1 MTPFESKIYVTRPS
15 SKPRTFGTP
24 KAFLKK
30 LSVSHNKGNG
40 SLFLSAKDLWL
51 ASSSPLTPQTSAPNN
66 LKRSYLSLKPQF
78 SAVQPGVSSLG

>member
-1 MTPFESKIYVTRPS
+1 MYVTRPS
-15 SKPRTFGTP
+15 RRPRTLGTP
-24 KAFLKK
+24 KAFLKE
-30 LSVSHNKGNG
+30 LSVSHSNGNG

-78 SAVQPGVSSLG
+78 SAVHPGVSSFG